1 MSRYLPLSSASLARQ
16 RARRARLIGKLIPL
30 GSDVQSTNVRR
41 VIIDSVGVGFASA
54 ASPFLPVLLTRLGG
68 SNQAIGLLSALPALG
83 ALLFAIPA
91 GRFLQSRKQIVPWFS
106 TARLLLLSSFALTG
120 IVTYFFAQ
128 GRVELILAIWAL
140 ATIPQTILNVSF
152 TVVMA
157 NVAGPEGRYYLMSRR
172 WSILGI
178 TNAITV
184 AVAGQLLYAL
194 AFPLSYTIVFAILS
208 LGGLVSYYYSSH
220 LEIPDQPPPPVDEGS
235 TVRKRIAS
243 NVKTVRAQPAFV
255 RFNVSQFV
263 FHLGWGLA
271 VPLFPL
277 YFVRNLAATD
287 AEIGLISTVSTGVLL
302 VAYFFWSRVSRQFGS
317 RFALLATTF
326 GLALYPMLLAF
337 TTPIPAVLLLAALAG
352 IFQAGIDLVFFD
364 TVVSTMP
371 EGARASY
378 VGIYQTTKSLALFAG
393 PLIGT
398 TLAGFVGIPGAL
410 VVAGV
415 VRLIGFGTFATV
427 FREEE

>member
-1 MSRYLPLSSASLARQ
+1 MAHSAPLSSVPLSKQQL
-16 RARRARLIGKLIPL
+16 RRARFLRRFIPL
-30 GSDVQSTNVRR
+30 GRDAQSTNIRR
-41 VIIDSVGVGFASA
+41 VIIDSIGVGFASA
-54 ASPFLPVLLTRLGG
+54 ASPFLPVLLARLGA

-83 ALLFAIPA
+83 ALLFAIPV
-91 GRFLQSRKQIVPWFS
+91 GRFLQSRQQIVPWFS

-184 AVAGQLLYAL
+184 AIAGQLLYAL

-208 LGGLVSYYYSSH
+208 LGGLVSYYFSSR
-220 LEIPDQPPPPVDEGS
+220 LELPDQAPAQFGDGS
-235 TVRKRIAS
+235 TVQKRIVS
-243 NVKTVRAQPAFV
+243 SVNTVRAQPAFV

-287 AEIGLISTVSTGVLL
+287 ADIGLISTVSTGVLL
-302 VAYFFWSRVSRQFGS
+302 VAYFFWSRVSRELGT

-326 GLALYPMLLAF
+326 GLALYPMILAF
-337 TTPIPAVLLLAALAG
+337 TTPIPAVILLAGLAG

-371 EGARASY
+371 QGASATF
-378 VGIYQTTKSLALFAG
+378 VGIYQTLKSLALFTG

-398 TLAGFVGIPGAL
+398 TLAGFIGIPGAL

-415 VRLIGFGTFATV
+415 VRLVGFGTFATV